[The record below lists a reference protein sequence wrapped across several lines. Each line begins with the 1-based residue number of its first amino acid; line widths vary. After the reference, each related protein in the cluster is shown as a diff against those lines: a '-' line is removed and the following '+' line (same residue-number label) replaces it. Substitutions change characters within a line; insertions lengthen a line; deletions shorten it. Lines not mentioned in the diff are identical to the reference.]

1 MKPGPRLLL
10 IVVLAALCAGGL
22 WLWRSRPDPAVMNV
36 YAGVRGPNAT
46 TIIVA
51 PPRTEI
57 SRFDRGGD
65 HRLAVLVT
73 DPQSGWLGLV
83 RGLQAH
89 GVPFT
94 VTQDVRKALRHR
106 VVLAYPIISGRV
118 LSGNEIQALAQ
129 HVRSGGAV
137 VAFNLAGGGLSE
149 LFGVGEG
156 RESATRVRM
165 RWTRPAATSEASAI
179 VVSSRGES
187 KVQTVGYA
195 PGSAAVLARFDD
207 GSVAAS
213 CRTVVG
219 QACVLGVDLGSLA
232 EKAMNGRAES
242 MARTYV
248 NAYDP
253 SLDTLFWWIR
263 DIYVAGEP
271 KPWLVSTV
279 PAGKAV
285 SILLTHDV
293 DYGPSMSNAPVYAS
307 VLHARGLRGTF
318 FVQTKYMKDYNDRP
332 FFDVAAIKNVG
343 ALVDQGMEVG
353 SHTVAHSG
361 AFESMPLGTGRE
373 RYPQYRPF
381 VESVA
386 RVRGASVLGEL
397 RVSKFLLERLAGARV
412 VSFRPGRLSYPFSL
426 PQALQATGYSYS
438 SSITANTVLSHLP
451 FQLTHDRADSALQPV
466 FEFPVTIEDEA
477 GAPLGQRLDAANA
490 VIEKI
495 AGEHGVATIR
505 IHPNITGHKLDFET
519 RLVDHW
525 RGRAWMGSVDDFGD
539 WWAARAQLEIDV
551 EARGDGAALEIRAP
565 RKVSGV
571 EIILPK
577 AHGRRVAV
585 NLPAGGHT
593 TVALP

>member
-1 MKPGPRLLL
+1 M
-10 IVVLAALCAGGL
+10 I
-22 WLWRSRPDPAVMNV
+22 NV
-36 YAGVRGPNAT
+36 YPGLRGPTSNT
-46 TIIVA
+46 DIVA
-51 PPRTEI
+51 PPRTEL
-57 SRFDRGGD
+57 SQFDRGGD

-73 DPQSGWLGLV
+73 DPQSGWLGLI

-94 VTQDVRKALRHR
+94 VTRDVSKALRHK

-118 LSGNEIQALAQ
+118 LSGDDIRALAQ
-129 HVRSGGAV
+129 HVRSGGTV

-156 RESATRVRM
+156 REGATRTRM
-165 RWTRPAATSEASAI
+165 TWSAPAATSQEATI

-187 KVQTVGYA
+187 RVQSVGYA
-195 PGSAAVLARFDD
+195 PGSARVLARFED

-232 EKAMNGRAES
+232 QRALNGRAES
-242 MARTYV
+242 MARSYV
-248 NAYDP
+248 NAYEP
-253 SLDTLFWWIR
+253 SLDSLFWWIR
-263 DIYVAGEP
+263 DLYVAGEP
-271 KPWLVSTV
+271 TPWLVSTV
-279 PAGKAV
+279 PAGKVV

-293 DYGPSMSNAPVYAS
+293 DYGPSMDNAPAYAE
-307 VLHARGLRGTF
+307 VLRARGLRGTF

-332 FFDVAAIKNVG
+332 FFDAAAIDDVR

-361 AFESMPLGTGRE
+361 AFEMMPMGSGRE

-381 VESVA
+381 VESVS

-397 RVSKFLLERLAGARV
+397 RVSKFLLERLVGARV

-451 FQLTHDRADSALQPV
+451 FQMTHDRADGALQPI

-477 GAPLGQRLDAANA
+477 GAPLGQRFDAANV

-495 AGEHGVATIR
+495 AREHGVATIL
-505 IHPNITGHKLDFET
+505 IHPNIIGHKLEFEA

-525 RGRAWMGSVDDFGD
+525 KDRAWLGSVDDFGD
-539 WWAARAQLEIDV
+539 WWAARDALEVDV
-551 EARGDGAALEIRAP
+551 TQRGAGSALEIRAP

-577 AHGRRVAV
+577 SGGRRVGV
-585 NLPAGGHT
+585 NLPAGGQAA
-593 TVALP
+593 VALP